1 MSVQKETIFLKQNLE
16 LFLKP
21 FTLKPIKIES
31 HLMTYFHQR
40 QYRQIQEQIIA
51 FQEKNQGVARFQK
64 QMLLNLHQ
72 TIFVFK
78 MQDQDFKI
86 HSK

>member
-21 FTLKPIKIES
+21 FTLKPIKTES

-51 FQEKNQGVARFQK
+51 FQEKTK
-64 QMLLNLHQ
+64 EL
-72 TIFVFK
+72 
-78 MQDQDFKI
+78 QDFK
-86 HSK
+86 SKCF